1 MFRISARTVLELG
14 SELISSDVIAFY
26 ELIKNGFD
34 ARTKTGVDIKF
45 DVLIRKNDY
54 ITLKVEAQKAIRPI
68 EELKQDILTCTIAN
82 ARVTSVR
89 DLELLLAGSNTYDD
103 LVRALDEAHTRL
115 NSITVSDTGSGMSL
129 DDLRRNFLVIGTA
142 SRNMPL
148 RKPWQAARLRHRS
161 LVKKA

>member
-54 ITLKVEAQKAIRPI
+54 ITLKVEAQKAIRSI
-68 EELKQDILTCTIAN
+68 EELKQDILACTIAN
-82 ARVTSVR
+82 ASGTSVR
-89 DLELLLAGSNTYDD
+89 ELELLLENAATHDD
-103 LVRALDEAHTRL
+103 LVCALDEAHTRL

-129 DDLRRNFLVIGTA
+129 EDLRET
-142 SRNMPL
+142 S
-148 RKPWQAARLRHRS
+148 S
-161 LVKKA
+161 